1 MEIFMKLYKIWTL
14 FDAACK
20 SKLAIG
26 MCCLLLA
33 SAFVVGCGSDDE
45 DDHEDHEHGEA
56 FDAST
61 MLDNFANTVVLA
73 TYTELDSKAGE
84 LLAAVKA
91 LAADASQA
99 NLEKAQQAWKATR
112 TPWEQSEAF
121 LFGPVDTQGLDP
133 ALDSWPVD
141 HVNLQSVLDSSD
153 TLTVDFV
160 SGLEDTQKGFHTI
173 EFLLFRDG
181 DQRKASDITDRELE
195 YLVSTTENLK
205 ESTSQLR
212 LAWAPEGEN
221 FSNTVAQAGA
231 GSAVYPSQSAAVQE
245 MINGMIVIAD
255 EVANGKISDPY
266 NESDTTLVESQFSFN
281 SISDFQDNI
290 RGIQNVYMGKYM
302 TDGQGLNEFVNGK
315 DADLDAR
322 FQQEIQAAID
332 AIGAIPDPF
341 RDSITANR
349 GAVQNAIDA
358 VSKVQ
363 QTLEQDILP
372 LVQASEFN

>member
-1 MEIFMKLYKIWTL
+1 MEVSMKFYTLESRKFQQVCFHWTL
-14 FDAACK
+14 F
-20 SKLAIG
+20 
-26 MCCLLLA
+26 CCLLLT
-33 SAFVVGCGSDDE
+33 SAFVVGCGSDE
-45 DDHEDHEHGEA
+45 DDEQNNELAQGEA
-56 FDAST
+56 FNAST
-61 MLDNFANTVVLA
+61 MLNDFANTVVLA
-73 TYTELDSKAGE
+73 TYTELDNKAGE
-84 LLAAVKA
+84 LLSAVKA
-91 LAADASQA
+91 LETDTSQA

-141 HVNLQSVLDSSD
+141 HVNLQSVLDSSN

-181 DQRKASDITDRELE
+181 TQRKASDITKRELA

-205 ESTSQLR
+205 ASTAQLR

-221 FSNTVAQAGA
+221 FSSAVAQAGT
-231 GSAVYPSQSAAVQE
+231 GSAIYPSQSAAVQE
-245 MINGMIVIAD
+245 MVNGMIVIAD

-290 RGIQNVYMGKYM
+290 RGIQNVYMGKFM
-302 TDGQGLNEFVNGK
+302 NDGQGLNEFVNSQNPE
-315 DADLDAR
+315 LDAR
-322 FQQEIQAAID
+322 FQQEVQIAIE

-349 GAVQNAIDA
+349 GAVQAAIDA

-372 LVQASEFN
+372 LVQSSEFN

>member
-1 MEIFMKLYKIWTL
+1 MKLYTLKSRKFPKVCFHWTL
-14 FDAACK
+14 
-20 SKLAIG
+20 L
-26 MCCLLLA
+26 CCLLLA
-33 SAFVVGCGSDDE
+33 STFVGCGRDDDTDE
-45 DDHEDHEHGEA
+45 SEETQGA
-56 FDAST
+56 VFDAGT
-61 MLDNFANTVVLA
+61 MLNDFANTVVLG
-73 TYTELDSKAGE
+73 TYTELDKKAGD

-91 LAADASQA
+91 LEADTSQA
-99 NLEKAQQAWKATR
+99 TLEKAQQAWKATR

-141 HVNLQSVLDSSD
+141 HVNLQSVLDSND
-153 TLTVDFV
+153 ALTVDFV

-181 DQRKASDITDRELE
+181 NQRKASDITDRELA

-205 ESTSQLR
+205 ASTAQLR

-221 FSNTVAQAGA
+221 FSNTVAQAGT
-231 GSAVYPSQSAAVQE
+231 GSIVYPSQSAAVQE
-245 MINGMIVIAD
+245 MVNGMIVIAD

-290 RGIQNVYMGKYM
+290 RGIQNVYMGKFM
-302 TDGQGLNEFVNGK
+302 TDGQGLNEFVNSK

-322 FQQEIQAAID
+322 FQQEVQAAID

-349 GAVQNAIDA
+349 GAVQTAIDA

-372 LVQASEFN
+372 LVQSSEFN

>member
-1 MEIFMKLYKIWTL
+1 MKLYKIWTL

-33 SAFVVGCGSDDE
+33 SAFVVGCGSDE
-45 DDHEDHEHGEA
+45 DDKQDDAQVEA
-56 FDAST
+56 FDATT
-61 MLDNFANTVVLA
+61 MLNDFANTVVLA
-73 TYTELDSKAGE
+73 TYIDLDDKAGE
-84 LLAAVKA
+84 LLVAVRT
-91 LAADASQA
+91 LAADTSQA

-112 TPWEQSEAF
+112 KPWEQSEAF

-141 HVNLQSVLDSSD
+141 HVNLQSVLDGND

-181 DQRKASDITDRELE
+181 NQRKASDITDRELE

-205 ESTSQLR
+205 ESTFQLR

-221 FSNTVAQAGA
+221 FSNTVAQAGT

-290 RGIQNVYMGKYM
+290 RGIQNVYMGKFM
-302 TDGQGLNEFVNGK
+302 TDGQGLNEFVNSK
-315 DADLDAR
+315 DADLDIR
-322 FQQEIQAAID
+322 FQQEVQAAID

-341 RDSITANR
+341 RDSITSNR
-349 GAVQNAIDA
+349 GAVQAAIDA
-358 VSKVQ
+358 VGKVQ

-372 LVQASEFN
+372 LVQSSEFN

>member
-1 MEIFMKLYKIWTL
+1 MKLYKIWTL
-14 FDAACK
+14 F
-20 SKLAIG
+20 
-26 MCCLLLA
+26 CCLLLA
-33 SAFVVGCGSDDE
+33 SALTVGCGSDE
-45 DDHEDHEHGEA
+45 DDEQDNAQVES

-61 MLDNFANTVVLA
+61 MLNDFANTVVLA
-73 TYTELDSKAGE
+73 TYTELDQKAGE

-91 LAADASQA
+91 LEGDTSQG

-141 HVNLQSVLDSSD
+141 HVNLQSVLDSND

-181 DQRKASDITDRELE
+181 NQRKASDITDRELA

-205 ESTSQLR
+205 ASTSQLR

-221 FSNTVAQAGA
+221 FSSAVAQAGT
-231 GSAVYPSQSAAVQE
+231 GSAIYPSQSAAVQE
-245 MINGMIVIAD
+245 MVNGMIVIAD

-281 SISDFQDNI
+281 SITDFQDNI
-290 RGIQNVYMGKYM
+290 RGIQNVYMGKFM
-302 TDGQGLNEFVNGK
+302 TDGHGLNDFVNSQ
-315 DADLDAR
+315 DPDLDAR
-322 FQQEIQAAID
+322 FQQEVQAAID

-349 GAVQNAIDA
+349 GTVQAAIDA

-363 QTLEQDILP
+363 RTLEQDILP
-372 LVQASEFN
+372 LVQSSAFN

>member
-1 MEIFMKLYKIWTL
+1 MKLYKIWTL
-14 FDAACK
+14 FY
-20 SKLAIG
+20 S
-26 MCCLLLA
+26 LLLV

-45 DDHEDHEHGEA
+45 TDELNDSQDAA

-61 MLDNFANTVVLA
+61 MLNDFANTVVLA
-73 TYTELDSKAGE
+73 TYTDLDNKAGE

-91 LAADASQA
+91 LETDTSQA
-99 NLEKAQQAWKATR
+99 NLEKAQQAWIATR

-141 HVNLQSVLDSSD
+141 HVNLQSVLDSND
-153 TLTVDFV
+153 VLTVDFV

-181 DQRKASDITDRELE
+181 NQRKASDITERELE

-205 ESTSQLR
+205 TSTSQLR

-221 FSNTVAQAGA
+221 FS
-231 GSAVYPSQSAAVQE
+231 SAVAHAGTGSTIYPSQSAAVQE
-245 MINGMIVIAD
+245 MVNGMITIAD

-266 NESDTTLVESQFSFN
+266 NESNTTLVESQFSFN

-290 RGIQNVYMGKYM
+290 RGIQNVYMGKFAN
-302 TDGQGLNEFVNGK
+302 DGQGLNEFIK
-315 DADLDAR
+315 IHDPDLDAR

-349 GAVQNAIDA
+349 GAVQAAIDA

-372 LVQASEFN
+372 LVQSSEFN

>member
-1 MEIFMKLYKIWTL
+1 MEVCMKLYKFWTL
-14 FDAACK
+14 P
-20 SKLAIG
+20 
-26 MCCLLLA
+26 CCLLLA
-33 SAFVVGCGSDDE
+33 FAFAVGCGSDDE
-45 DDHEDHEHGEA
+45 ADEPDDSQAAA

-61 MLDNFANTVVLA
+61 MLNDFANTVVLA
-73 TYTELDSKAGE
+73 TYTELDQKAGE

-91 LAADASQA
+91 LESDPSQG

-112 TPWEQSEAF
+112 TPWEQSESF

-141 HVNLQSVLDSSD
+141 HVNLQSVLDSND

-181 DQRKASDITDRELE
+181 NQRKASDITDRELA

-205 ESTSQLR
+205 ASTSQLR

-221 FSNTVAQAGA
+221 FSSAVAQAGT
-231 GSAVYPSQSAAVQE
+231 GSIIYPSQSAAVQE
-245 MINGMIVIAD
+245 MVNGMITIAD

-290 RGIQNVYMGKYM
+290 RGIQNVYMGKFM
-302 TDGQGLNEFVNGK
+302 SDGQGLNDFVNSQ
-315 DADLDAR
+315 DPELDAR
-322 FQQEIQAAID
+322 FQQEVQTAID

-341 RDSITANR
+341 RDSISTNR
-349 GAVQNAIDA
+349 GAVQAAIDA
-358 VSKVQ
+358 VSTVQ

-372 LVQASEFN
+372 LVQSSEFN

>member
-1 MEIFMKLYKIWTL
+1 METFMKLYTLKSCKFPKVCFHWTL
-14 FDAACK
+14 
-20 SKLAIG
+20 L
-26 MCCLLLA
+26 CCLLLA
-33 SAFVVGCGSDDE
+33 SAFVGCGRDDDTDE
-45 DDHEDHEHGEA
+45 SEETQGA
-56 FDAST
+56 VFDAGT
-61 MLDNFANTVVLA
+61 MLNDFANTVVLG
-73 TYTELDSKAGE
+73 TYTELDKKAGD

-91 LAADASQA
+91 LEGDTSQA

-112 TPWEQSEAF
+112 TPWEQSESF

-141 HVNLQSVLDSSD
+141 HVNLQSVLDSND
-153 TLTVDFV
+153 VLTVDFV

-181 DQRKASDITDRELE
+181 DQRKASDITDRELA

-205 ESTSQLR
+205 ASTAQLR

-221 FSNTVAQAGA
+221 FSNIVAQAGA
-231 GSAVYPSQSAAVQE
+231 GSTVYPSQSAAVQE
-245 MINGMIVIAD
+245 MVNGMIVIAD

-290 RGIQNVYMGKYM
+290 RGIQNVYMGKFI
-302 TDGQGLNEFVNGK
+302 TDGQGLNEFVNSK

-322 FQQEIQAAID
+322 FQQEVQAAID

-349 GAVQNAIDA
+349 GAVQTAIDA

-372 LVQASEFN
+372 LVQSSEFN

>member
-1 MEIFMKLYKIWTL
+1 MKLYKIWTL
-14 FDAACK
+14 FDVACK

-26 MCCLLLA
+26 LCCLLLA
-33 SAFVVGCGSDDE
+33 SAFVVGCGSDETDE
-45 DDHEDHEHGEA
+45 SDDSQVAA

-61 MLDNFANTVVLA
+61 MLNDFANNVVLA
-73 TYTELDSKAGE
+73 TYTDLDNKAGE
-84 LLAAVKA
+84 LLSAVKA
-91 LAADASQA
+91 LAADKTQG

-112 TPWEQSEAF
+112 TPWEQSESF

-141 HVNLQSVLDSSD
+141 HVNLQSVLDSGD
-153 TLTVDFV
+153 DLTVDFV

-181 DQRKASDITDRELE
+181 NQRKASDITDRELE

-205 ESTSQLR
+205 ASTAQLR

-221 FSNTVAQAGA
+221 FSSAVAQAGT
-231 GSAVYPSQSAAVQE
+231 GSAIYPSQSSAVQE
-245 MINGMIVIAD
+245 MVNGMIVIAD

-290 RGIQNVYMGKYM
+290 RGIQNVYMGKFM
-302 TDGQGLNEFVNGK
+302 TDGQGLNEFVNSH
-315 DADLDAR
+315 DPDLDAR
-322 FQQEIQAAID
+322 FQQEVQAAID

-349 GAVQNAIDA
+349 GAVQAAIDA

-363 QTLEQDILP
+363 QTLEQDILT
-372 LVQASEFN
+372 LVQSSEFN

>member
-1 MEIFMKLYKIWTL
+1 MKFYKIWTI
-14 FDAACK
+14 F
-20 SKLAIG
+20 
-26 MCCLLLA
+26 CCLLLA
-33 SAFVVGCGSDDE
+33 SAFVIGCGSDD
-45 DDHEDHEHGEA
+45 DDDDQVEA
-56 FDAST
+56 FDAGT
-61 MLDNFANTVVLA
+61 MLNDFAYTVVLA
-73 TYTELDSKAGE
+73 TYSDLDSKAGD

-91 LAADASQA
+91 LEVDTTQA

-141 HVNLQSVLDSSD
+141 HVNLQSVLDSD
-153 TLTVDFV
+153 DDLTVDYV

-195 YLVSTTENLK
+195 YLVSTTTNLK
-205 ESTSQLR
+205 DSTFQLR

-221 FSNTVAQAGA
+221 FSRTVASASEEGN
-231 GSAVYPSQSAAVQE
+231 AVYPSQSAAIEEVVD
-245 MINGMIVIAD
+245 GMIVIAD

-266 NESDTTLVESQFSFN
+266 NEEDTTLVESQFSFN

-290 RGIQNVYMGKYM
+290 RGIQNVYMGKFIN
-302 TDGQGLNEFVNGK
+302 DGQGLNEFVNGEN
-315 DADLDAR
+315 ADLDSR
-322 FQQEIQAAID
+322 FQTEVQQAID

-341 RDSITANR
+341 RDSITENR
-349 GAVQNAIDA
+349 SSVQAAIDA

-363 QTLEQDILP
+363 LTLQQDILP

>member
-1 MEIFMKLYKIWTL
+1 MEVFMKLYKFWAL
-14 FDAACK
+14 P
-20 SKLAIG
+20 
-26 MCCLLLA
+26 CCLLLA
-33 SAFVVGCGSDDE
+33 FAFAVGCGSDDE
-45 DDHEDHEHGEA
+45 TDEQDRTSGAA

-61 MLDNFANTVVLA
+61 MLNDFANTVVLA
-73 TYTELDSKAGE
+73 TYTELDNKAGD

-91 LAADASQA
+91 LENDPSQG
-99 NLEKAQQAWKATR
+99 NLGKAQQAWKATR
-112 TPWEQSEAF
+112 KPWEQSESF

-181 DQRKASDITDRELE
+181 NQRKASDITERELE

-205 ESTSQLR
+205 ASTSQLR

-221 FSNTVAQAGA
+221 FSSAVAQAGT
-231 GSAVYPSQSAAVQE
+231 GSVIYPSQSAAVQE
-245 MINGMIVIAD
+245 MVNGMITIAD

-290 RGIQNVYMGKYM
+290 RGIQNVYMGKYAS
-302 TDGQGLNEFVNGK
+302 DGQGLNDFVSSK
-315 DADLDAR
+315 DPELDSR
-322 FQQEIQAAID
+322 FQSEVQAAID
-332 AIGAIPDPF
+332 AIGAIPNPF
-341 RDSITANR
+341 RDSITTNR
-349 GAVQNAIDA
+349 GAVQAAIDA
-358 VSKVQ
+358 VSTVQ

-372 LVQASEFN
+372 LVQSSEFN

>member
-1 MEIFMKLYKIWTL
+1 MKLYKVWTL

-20 SKLAIG
+20 SKLAIAL
-26 MCCLLLA
+26 CCLLLA
-33 SAFVVGCGSDDE
+33 SAFVVGCGGDDE
-45 DDHEDHEHGEA
+45 TDEFDDSQAAA

-61 MLDNFANTVVLA
+61 MLNDFANTVVLA
-73 TYTELDSKAGE
+73 TYTDLDQKAGE

-91 LAADASQA
+91 LKADTSQA
-99 NLEKAQQAWKATR
+99 NLKKAQQAWIATR
-112 TPWEQSEAF
+112 KPWEQSEAF

-141 HVNLQSVLDSSD
+141 HVNLQSVLDSGD

-181 DQRKASDITDRELE
+181 NQRKASDITARELE

-205 ESTSQLR
+205 ASTAQLR

-221 FSNTVAQAGA
+221 FSSAVAQAGT
-231 GSAVYPSQSAAVQE
+231 GSAIYPSQSSAVQE
-245 MINGMIVIAD
+245 MVNGMIVIAD

-290 RGIQNVYMGKYM
+290 RGIQNVYMGKFM
-302 TDGQGLNEFVNGK
+302 TDGQGLNDFVNSH
-315 DADLDAR
+315 DPDLDAR
-322 FQQEIQAAID
+322 FQQEVQAAID

-349 GAVQNAIDA
+349 GAVQAAIDA
-358 VSKVQ
+358 VRTVQ
-363 QTLEQDILP
+363 QTLEADILT
-372 LVQASEFN
+372 LVTSSEFN

>member
-1 MEIFMKLYKIWTL
+1 MKLNKVWTL
-14 FDAACK
+14 F
-20 SKLAIG
+20 SIG

-33 SAFVVGCGSDDE
+33 SAFIVGCGDDDE
-45 DDHEDHEHGEA
+45 TDDLDEHGEA
-56 FDAST
+56 FESGT
-61 MLDNFANTVVLA
+61 MLNDFANTVVLA

-84 LLAAVKA
+84 LLMAVEA
-91 LAADASQA
+91 LAADTSQA

-112 TPWEQSEAF
+112 KPWEQSEAF

-141 HVNLQSVLDSSD
+141 HVNLQSVLVSSD
-153 TLTVDFV
+153 ALTVDFV

-181 DQRKASDITDRELE
+181 DQRKALDITDRELA

-205 ESTSQLR
+205 ASTSQLR
-212 LAWAPEGEN
+212 LAWAPEGKN
-221 FSNTVAQAGA
+221 FSSTVATAGE

-245 MINGMIVIAD
+245 MVNGMIVIAD

-281 SISDFQDNI
+281 SITDFQDNI
-290 RGIQNVYMGKYM
+290 RGIQNVYMGKFIS
-302 TDGQGLNEFVNGK
+302 DGQGLNDFVNSH
-315 DADLDAR
+315 DPELDAR
-322 FQQEIQAAID
+322 FQQEVQAAID
-332 AIGAIPDPF
+332 AIGAIPYPF

-349 GAVQNAIDA
+349 GAVQVAIDA

>member
-1 MEIFMKLYKIWTL
+1 MEIFMKLYKVWTL

-45 DDHEDHEHGEA
+45 DESDEQAQGEA
-56 FDAST
+56 FDAGI
-61 MLDNFANTVVLA
+61 MLNDFANTVVLA
-73 TYTELDSKAGE
+73 TYTELDNKAGE
-84 LLAAVKA
+84 LLSAVKA
-91 LAADASQA
+91 LEANNTQA
-99 NLEKAQQAWKATR
+99 NLEKAQQAWRATR
-112 TPWEQSEAF
+112 KPWEQSEAF

-141 HVNLQSVLDSSD
+141 HVNLQSVLNSNDA
-153 TLTVDFV
+153 LTVDFV

-181 DQRKASDITDRELE
+181 NQRKASDITARELE

-205 ESTSQLR
+205 ASTSQLR

-221 FSNTVAQAGA
+221 FSSIVAQAGA

-245 MINGMIVIAD
+245 MVNGMIVIAD

-290 RGIQNVYMGKYM
+290 RGIQNVYMGKFM
-302 TDGQGLNEFVNGK
+302 SDGQGLNDFVNSQ
-315 DADLDAR
+315 DPDLDAR
-322 FQQEIQAAID
+322 FQQEVQAAID

-349 GAVQNAIDA
+349 GAVQVAIDA

-372 LVQASEFN
+372 LVQSSEFN

>member
-1 MEIFMKLYKIWTL
+1 MKLYKVWTF

-26 MCCLLLA
+26 MYCLLLA

-45 DDHEDHEHGEA
+45 TDEPDDSQAAA

-61 MLDNFANTVVLA
+61 MLNDFANTVVLA
-73 TYTELDSKAGE
+73 TYTELDNKAGE
-84 LLAAVKA
+84 LLTAVKA
-91 LAADASQA
+91 LAANTSQA

-112 TPWEQSEAF
+112 RPWEQSESF

-141 HVNLQSVLDSSD
+141 HVNLQSVLDSND
-153 TLTVDFV
+153 ALTVDFV

-181 DQRKASDITDRELE
+181 NQRKASDITDRELA

-205 ESTSQLR
+205 ASTAQLR

-281 SISDFQDNI
+281 SITDFQDNI
-290 RGIQNVYMGKYM
+290 RGIQNVYMGKYI
-302 TDGQGLNEFVNGK
+302 TDGQGLNEFVNSK

-322 FQQEIQAAID
+322 FQQEVQAAID
-332 AIGAIPDPF
+332 AIGAIPNPF

-349 GAVQNAIDA
+349 GAVQTAIEA

-372 LVQASEFN
+372 LVQSSEFN